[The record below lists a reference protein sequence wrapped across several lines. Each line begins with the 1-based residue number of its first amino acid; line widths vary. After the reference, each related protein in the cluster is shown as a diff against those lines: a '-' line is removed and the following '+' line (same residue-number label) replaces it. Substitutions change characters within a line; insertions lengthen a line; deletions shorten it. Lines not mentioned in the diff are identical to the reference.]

1 MTDEATTRNVRLV
14 SLNSAND
21 DMQAGFNRNLA
32 VVIGIDAYTAGIPQ
46 RTTAVNNAARPAHTE
61 DEADP

>member
-1 MTDEATTRNVRLV
+1 MTDFTHP
-14 SLNSAND
+14 
-21 DMQAGFNRNLA
+21 LA
-32 VVIGIDAYTAGIPQ
+32 ILIGIDAYTAGIPQ